1 MTTIGQQVKGFRQR
15 SGLTQEELA
24 EKAALSVR
32 SLRDLESGR
41 VTKPRT
47 RSIRM
52 IADALELTDDESR
65 QLLALLAD
73 GTLPDPPAASQP
85 TAAAR
90 ISQLPADV
98 SNFTGRFTALREL
111 DELLI
116 ESTAARTTVI
126 SAIGGTGKTALAVHW
141 AHGVAPRFP
150 DGQLYIDLR
159 GFDPEQEPLAPVDAL
174 GTLLSGL
181 GVPPAEQP
189 TTLDERS
196 ARFRSRIADLRLLVI
211 LDNAASAAQVRPLLP
226 GSATCRTIVTS
237 RDRLPGLIARDGAV
251 PIQLEAMSESEAGEL
266 LRGMIGNTR
275 VDADRPATADIIAL
289 CGRLPLAV
297 RVVGAN
303 LALVPRQTLRTA
315 ADALAATD
323 RLDSLSLPGDPGAS
337 VLPAFELSY
346 RPLPDELKVLFGRL
360 GLLPGTTFGV
370 GVVASAM
377 STTADIVV
385 PRLRHLVSL
394 NLVQPL
400 TEERFTM
407 HDLVKLFA
415 RRCADGDDEPVRR
428 ALDYYLQS
436 ADAANHRLIP
446 ARVRTPVDPP
456 MSGVVVEQFRTP
468 ESAMEWCGAELSN
481 IADAVDLAFRAGHH
495 RQAAQLPTAMIDY
508 FQRYKHYSTW
518 LATHDRGLQA
528 ARLLDDKE
536 REGILL
542 RDTALVY
549 RDLRQFDR
557 CRELLDAAAS
567 IARTHGHRLP
577 LARALS
583 ALGVL
588 VMELGDNESA
598 IRYLDECAR
607 IAAEDGDRY
616 AAMIATLNL
625 GYAAMRTGRL
635 DDART
640 AFERAI
646 AMSSELS
653 APMVEASSTG
663 ALGEIYRLSGDLT
676 SALAHF
682 RKSFAVATR
691 INEANGQLAAQEAVA
706 QTLAALGRTT
716 EARVA
721 YRAAAELAAQLGDP
735 REPEL
740 HAALEDLD
748 KDGADE

>member
-1 MTTIGQQVKGFRQR
+1 MTTIGRQVKGFRQR

-24 EKAALSVR
+24 EQAALSVR

-47 RSIRM
+47 RSIRL
-52 IADALELTDDESR
+52 IAEALALTDDETR

-73 GTLPDPPAASQP
+73 GALPESPLAAPSA
-85 TAAAR
+85 TAPR
-90 ISQLPADV
+90 ISQLPADI
-98 SNFTGRFTALREL
+98 SNFTGRFSALRDL
-111 DELLI
+111 DDLLI
-116 ESTAARTTVI
+116 ESQTGQTALI

-141 AHGVAPRFP
+141 AHGAAPRFP

-159 GFDPEQEPLAPVDAL
+159 GFDPEQEPLGPVEAL
-174 GTLLSGL
+174 GRLLSGL

-189 TTLDERS
+189 ATLDERA
-196 ARFRSRIADLRLLVI
+196 ARFRSELAGLRLLVI

-251 PIQLEAMSESEAGEL
+251 PIQLEALSESEAGEL
-266 LRGMIGNTR
+266 LRGMIGDTR

-289 CGRLPLAV
+289 CGQLPLAV

-303 LALVPRQTLRTA
+303 LALMPGQTLRAA
-315 ADALAATD
+315 ADALAAVD
-323 RLDSLSLPGDPGAS
+323 RLEGLSLPGDPAAS

-360 GLLPGTTFGV
+360 GLLPGATFGI
-370 GVVASAM
+370 GVIASAM
-377 STTADIVV
+377 STSADVVV
-385 PRLRHLVSL
+385 PQLQRLVSL
-394 NLVQPL
+394 NLVQSVN
-400 TEERFTM
+400 EERFTM

-415 RRCADGDDEPVRR
+415 RRCAGTDDEPVRR
-428 ALDYYLQS
+428 AIDYYLQS
-436 ADAANHRLIP
+436 ADAANHCLVP
-446 ARVRTPVDPP
+446 ARVRTPIDPP
-456 MSGVVVEQFRTP
+456 LAGVHVEQFSTP
-468 ESAMEWCGAELSN
+468 ESARLWCTHELAN
-481 IADAVDLAFRAGHH
+481 IADAVELAFKAGHH
-495 RQAAQLPTAMIDY
+495 RYAAQLPTAMIDY

-518 LATHDRGLQA
+518 IATHEYGLEA
-528 ARLLDDKE
+528 ARLLGDKE
-536 REGILL
+536 REGIFL
-542 RDTALVY
+542 RDTALIY
-549 RDLRQFDR
+549 RDLQQFDR
-557 CRELLDAAAS
+557 CRELLDAATS

-583 ALGVL
+583 TLGIL
-588 VMELGDNESA
+588 VMDLGDNESA
-598 IRYLDECAR
+598 MRYFEECAR

-616 AAMIATLNL
+616 AAMIATLNF
-625 GYAAMRTGRL
+625 GFAAMRSGRL

-646 AMSSELS
+646 TMSSELS
-653 APMVEASSTG
+653 APAVEASSTG

-676 SALAHF
+676 SALTHF
-682 RKSFAVATR
+682 RESYAVATR
-691 INEANGQLAAQEAVA
+691 INEANHQLAAQEAVA
-706 QTLAALGRTT
+706 QTLAALGRPS
-716 EARVA
+716 EAREA

-735 REPEL
+735 REREL

-748 KDGADE
+748 KEGSGA